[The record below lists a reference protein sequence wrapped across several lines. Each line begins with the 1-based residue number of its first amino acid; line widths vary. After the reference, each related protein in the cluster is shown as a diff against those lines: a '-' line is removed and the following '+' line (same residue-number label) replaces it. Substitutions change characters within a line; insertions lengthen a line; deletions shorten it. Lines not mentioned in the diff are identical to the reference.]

1 MKKSILCLTLFLTL
15 IGSIVPGCTSPEPA
29 GPTYSELVKTYNAEV
44 ETLTALE
51 TKRGKIIADFVTEQ
65 QQKAVA
71 GALNSLTQGPLP
83 TGADKLLDQAAELA
97 QKQQEELAKSAANA
111 GAAMDSSNFPQALAE
126 QLKPVDAEIAAQKE
140 RVERAKKA
148 RDAAEPK

>member
-15 IGSIVPGCTSPEPA
+15 IGSIVPGCTPPEPA
-29 GPTYSELVKTYNAEV
+29 GPSYSELVKTYNAEV

-51 TKRGKIIADFVTEQ
+51 TKRGKTIADFVTEQ
-65 QQKAVA
+65 QRKLC
-71 GALNSLTQGPLP
+71 GALNSLTQGALP